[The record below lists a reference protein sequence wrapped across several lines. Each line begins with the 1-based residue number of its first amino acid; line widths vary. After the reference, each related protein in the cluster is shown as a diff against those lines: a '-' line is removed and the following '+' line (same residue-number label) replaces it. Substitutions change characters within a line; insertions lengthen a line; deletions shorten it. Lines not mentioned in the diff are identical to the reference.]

1 MRRRLLRAAAAIT
14 AAAITAFILVSTTF
28 AATPTPEAG
37 AGDPRSSG
45 EGPGLV
51 GDPLFAIAGVLGV
64 VVIAIVVSLAYIRLT
79 GGPRDTADRTPAG
92 RR

>member
-1 MRRRLLRAAAAIT
+1 MTRRLTTIVTAIAAAAT
-14 AAAITAFILVSTTF
+14 MTLAIASIVL

-51 GDPLFAIAGVLGV
+51 GDPAFAILGVIGV
-64 VVIAIVVSLAYIRLT
+64 VVIAIVLSLVYVRLT
-79 GGPRDTADRTPAG
+79 GGPRETTERPTTT

>member
-1 MRRRLLRAAAAIT
+1 MTRRVRQLATATIAAMT
-14 AAAITAFILVSTTF
+14 AAFILASIVL

-37 AGDPRSSG
+37 AGDPRSKG

-51 GDPLFAIAGVLGV
+51 CDPLFAILGV
-64 VVIAIVVSLAYIRLT
+64 IGVVIIAIVVSLAYVRLT
-79 GGPRDTADRTPAG
+79 GGARDTTERATTS

>member
-1 MRRRLLRAAAAIT
+1 MTGRPRQIA
-14 AAAITAFILVSTTF
+14 TAFIAAATAALIFASIVL

-37 AGDPRSSG
+37 AGDPRSKG

-51 GDPLFAIAGVLGV
+51 GDPLFAILGVIGV
-64 VVIAIVVSLAYIRLT
+64 VVIAIVVSLAYVRLT
-79 GGPRDTADRTPAG
+79 GGARDTTKRATTS